1 MQYFGMELKK
11 INENKTFV
19 KIVSNGDPK
28 LPWIFPNSIIN
39 FFIRKFGSTIFT
51 KMISYCKNIKGTP
64 WE

>member
-28 LPWIFPNSIIN
+28 LP
-39 FFIRKFGSTIFT
+39 
-51 KMISYCKNIKGTP
+51 
-64 WE
+64 